1 MMKHPFR
8 SAFLGFALMAASFGA
23 FASTFI
29 VTEDELNAELF
40 PEVAESIRVNL
51 DGPNAPAGLTPAK
64 KQQVLRSLER
74 IQGFLDDGAEPDSRR
89 VRSEQARLNAALAPA
104 VARNDGKSDVICQ
117 RVKKVG
123 SNIPTTVCRTRA
135 EMEADE
141 YAAEEELR
149 RLNQLQSMGD

>member
-29 VTEDELNAELF
+29 LTEDELDADVF

-74 IQGFLDDGAEPDSRR
+74 IQGFLDAGSEAKDRR
-89 VRSEQARLNAALAPA
+89 VRNEQARLNAALAPS
-104 VARNDGKSDVICQ
+104 VARNDGKSEVVCRRTKQI
-117 RVKKVG
+117 G

-135 EMEADE
+135 EMEAEE